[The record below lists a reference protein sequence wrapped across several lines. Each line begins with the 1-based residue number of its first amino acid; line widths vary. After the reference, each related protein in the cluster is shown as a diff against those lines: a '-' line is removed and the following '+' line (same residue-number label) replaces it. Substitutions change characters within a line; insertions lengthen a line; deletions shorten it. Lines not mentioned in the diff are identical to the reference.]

1 MQYRIRQVKLV
12 TAFVAALLG
21 GALAQSAEDTMAGKV
36 DARPS
41 TPGEWQTAFV
51 GHVYDG
57 VPASEAQVRQDSMG
71 RFLKSLGLERLWQ
84 VTGDQHLQEGWYSA
98 ALGVTVITK
107 ATTGSSASLT
117 ARVMDGQVTSPA
129 LSAAG
134 Q

>member
-1 MQYRIRQVKLV
+1 MAAEMYLASLLVADEQSFMERAYLDELARQLKLEPS
-12 TAFVAALLG
+12 LR
-21 GALAQSAEDTMAGKV
+21 AEL
-36 DARPS
+36 
-41 TPGEWQTAFV
+41 
-51 GHVYDG
+51 
-57 VPASEAQVRQDSMG
+57 EAQVRQDSMG

-84 VTGDQHLQEGWYSA
+84 VTGDQQVQEGWYSA